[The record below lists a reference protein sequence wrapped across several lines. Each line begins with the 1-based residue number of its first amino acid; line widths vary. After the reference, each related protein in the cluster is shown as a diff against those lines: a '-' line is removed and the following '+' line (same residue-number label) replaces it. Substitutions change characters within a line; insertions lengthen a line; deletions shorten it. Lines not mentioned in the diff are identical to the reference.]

1 MTTTDSSLPSGEA
14 LQRLLGESC
23 PDAVIVADR
32 GGVIRH
38 WNASAERTFGHRAAD
53 VVGRALD
60 VIIPERLRAR
70 HWAGWDEVMRTGT
83 TRYATELLKVPAQH
97 ADGRPLSIEFRV
109 ALVRDDGGGPIGVA
123 AWLRDVTE
131 VWQDLRDLRRRVA
144 ALEGGGR

>member
-1 MTTTDSSLPSGEA
+1 MTTTGSSLPTGEA

-23 PDAVIVADR
+23 PDAVVVADR

-38 WNASAERTFGHRAAD
+38 WNAPAERIFGHRAAD
-53 VVGRALD
+53 VVGRSLD
-60 VIIPERLRAR
+60 VIIPERLRTR

-83 TRYATELLKVPAQH
+83 TRYGTELLKVPAQH

-109 ALVRDDGGGPIGVA
+109 ALLRDAAGAVTGVA

-131 VWQDLRDLRRRVA
+131 VWQELRDLRRRVA
-144 ALEGGGR
+144 AH